1 MTVGPLGRVG
11 RPCRIGS
18 PTTTMG
24 LSKDGKGERVMTR
37 IGHRSHETGL
47 PDPEFVHPE
56 LRAPDTRE
64 MVAYRYVAAAT
75 RISLGWIF
83 LWAFLDKTFGLG
95 HQTTVARAWVNGGQP
110 TKGFLTA
117 ATTGPF
123 AEFYRGL
130 AGNPLVDWLFMIGL
144 LGIGVGLLAGIAM
157 RIAAGAGAALMVM
170 MWSAVLP
177 PANNLFMDDH
187 IIYALVLV
195 GLALV
200 GAGRT
205 LGLGTAWERLPVVVR
220 HPTLR

>member
-1 MTVGPLGRVG
+1 
-11 RPCRIGS
+11 
-18 PTTTMG
+18 
-24 LSKDGKGERVMTR
+24 MTR
-37 IGHRSHETGL
+37 MTGYRSHQSRL
-47 PDPEFVHPE
+47 PDPDFVHPE
-56 LRAPDTRE
+56 LAAPDTRE

-95 HQTTVARAWVNGGQP
+95 HETTAARAWVNGGQP

-123 AEFYRGL
+123 AGFYREL
-130 AGNPLVDWLFMIGL
+130 AGNQVIDWLFMIGL
-144 LGIGVGLLAGIAM
+144 LGIGVALLLGIAM
-157 RIAAGAGAALMVM
+157 RIAAVTGGLLMVL

-187 IIYALVLV
+187 LVYALVLV

-205 LGLGTAWERLPVVVR
+205 LGLGAAWERVPVVVR